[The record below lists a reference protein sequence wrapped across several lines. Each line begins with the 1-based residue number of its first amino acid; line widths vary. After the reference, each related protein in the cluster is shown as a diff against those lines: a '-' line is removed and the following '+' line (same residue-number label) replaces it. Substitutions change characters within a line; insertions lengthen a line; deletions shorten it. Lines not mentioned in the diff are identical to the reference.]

1 MNKLTKFLL
10 WSVVFLALLL
20 ACDQL
25 LLRVPM
31 RQPALATIRSFYLD
45 FRGRLLHLGEH
56 RPPPTIDQLIDREV
70 QSPPPLP
77 AAKRLAPAAKTAAP
91 ASGPRFLYVD
101 GEGNLQ
107 FADRLEDIPRK
118 YRKAARP
125 MER

>member
-1 MNKLTKFLL
+1 MNKLMKFLL

-31 RQPALATIRSFYLD
+31 RQPALATVRSFYLD
-45 FRGRLLHLGEH
+45 FRGRLLHLDEH

-70 QSPPPLP
+70 QSPPPVP
-77 AAKRLAPAAKTAAP
+77 TAKRLAPAAKTAAP
-91 ASGPRFLYVD
+91 APGPRYLYVD

-107 FADRLEDIPRK
+107 FADRFEDIPRK

>member
-1 MNKLTKFLL
+1 MNKLLKFLL

-31 RQPALATIRSFYLD
+31 RQPALATVRSFYLD
-45 FRGRLLHLGEH
+45 FRGRLLGLGER
-56 RPPPTIDQLIDREV
+56 RPPATIDQLIDREV
-70 QSPPPLP
+70 RSQSPPPRKAPP
-77 AAKRLAPAAKTAAP
+77 AARTTAPAAGET
-91 ASGPRFLYVD
+91 PRYLYVD

-107 FADRLEDIPRK
+107 FADRLEEIPQRF
-118 YRKAARP
+118 RSSARP